1 MARQRRR
8 RASEGA
14 EIPAFQILGFNSLLS
29 MPIFNN
35 KKAPEGA
42 FLISVNYISLDRPN
56 LK

>member
-1 MARQRRR
+1 
-8 RASEGA
+8 
-14 EIPAFQILGFNSLLS
+14 LS

-42 FLISVNYISLDRPN
+42 FLTSVNYISLDRPN